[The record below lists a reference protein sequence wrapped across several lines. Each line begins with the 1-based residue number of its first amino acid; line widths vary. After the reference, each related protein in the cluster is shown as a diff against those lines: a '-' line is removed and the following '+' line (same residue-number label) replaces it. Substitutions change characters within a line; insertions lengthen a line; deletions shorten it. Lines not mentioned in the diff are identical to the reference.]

1 MTSKR
6 TIYYLLA
13 AFIAGNLLL
22 VYLQYNS
29 SKNIDGLISGN
40 ERLLNEFRVDKE
52 LGSLEKSIHTI
63 EKDVRNTVVSGN
75 MAYAVN
81 IDRQVAVVE
90 QSLQRLQ
97 EINDDDSAVEFI
109 DELDHLVR
117 EKVAISRKILDTF
130 RLSGKT
136 AAEQLFVTQQQLRLT
151 ENIDN
156 VATKVDSSRRHVL
169 AVLTDQADKNG
180 RKARSWGIV
189 LIALVLISGAGMFW
203 FIINRMARQN
213 ELIVQLDASE
223 KKVREAAKVKENFMA
238 NMSHEIRT
246 PLNAILGFTR
256 LLQKEPGS
264 QATKEHV
271 QAIQS
276 SGESLLTIINDI
288 LDLSK
293 IEAGMMRIEPVPFN
307 VRDLL
312 HSVTTLFLQ
321 KTNEK
326 NLQLLTEVSPEVPA
340 TIIGDP
346 TRLTQILVNLIGN
359 AIKFTHQ
366 GHIKVLIVQ
375 EAIQD
380 HQVVIGITISD
391 TGIGIEPGK
400 LQAIFERFRQAED
413 TVTRQYGGTGLG
425 LSIVKELVELQQGHI
440 RVDSEPGKGTSFQ
453 LSIPYQPATAFTTLA
468 AQQQGNPVS
477 YPALTGIRVLVA
489 EDNPINQQLMKHL
502 LKGWQVQFDIA
513 NNGEEAIALLQHHR
527 YDLILMDIQMPVM
540 DGYTAT
546 EKIRHTL
553 QLDTPIIAMTAHAIA
568 GEKEKCLS
576 SGMNDYLSKPLHEQA
591 LYKIMAQLAG
601 KPTLTTIEKNVPATP
616 AASHYQYISLEYMKS
631 ISSGD
636 ADYERTV
643 TEQFL
648 EIIPEDLQAMET
660 AYKNDN
666 LPLLQQL
673 AHNMKTS
680 VSVMGLTVTLQPH
693 LDAIEQEQINTSSVR
708 EHLTAV
714 QAICTPALQEAR
726 HFYTSLT
733 DSEAI

>member
-29 SKNIDGLISGN
+29 SKNIDELINGN

-52 LGSLEKSIHTI
+52 LGSLQMSIHTI

-75 MAYAVN
+75 MSYAQN
-81 IDRQVAVVE
+81 MNEQVAIVE
-90 QSLQRLQ
+90 HSLQRLQ
-97 EINDDDSAVEFI
+97 EINDDDSAVKFI

-117 EKVAISRKILDTF
+117 EKLVISRQILDTF
-130 RLSGKT
+130 QVSGKV
-136 AAEQLFVTQQQLRLT
+136 AAEQLFVTRLQLKLT
-151 ENIDN
+151 ENIDG
-156 VATKVDSSRRHVL
+156 VAAKVDSSRRHVL
-169 AVLTDQADKNG
+169 AVLTDQADKSG

-189 LIALVLISGAGMFW
+189 LIGLVLISGAGMFW

-223 KKVREAAKVKENFMA
+223 KKVREAARVKENFMA

-264 QATKEHV
+264 QAAKEHV

-276 SGESLLTIINDI
+276 SGENLLTIINDI

-321 KTNEK
+321 KANEK
-326 NLQLLTEVSPEVPA
+326 NLQLLTEVNPEVPA
-340 TIIGDP
+340 TVSGDP

-366 GHIKVLIVQ
+366 GSIRVLIAQ
-375 EAIQD
+375 EGTQGQ
-380 HQVVIGITISD
+380 QVLLGITISD
-391 TGIGIEPGK
+391 TGIGIEPEK

-440 RVDSEPGKGTSFQ
+440 HVDSEPGKGTTFHVT
-453 LSIPYQPATAFTTLA
+453 IPYQPAETAA
-468 AQQQGNPVS
+468 NIARQQQDGPVH

-513 NNGEEAIALLQHHR
+513 NNGEEAIGLLQHNR

-546 EKIRHTL
+546 EQIRHTL

-591 LYKIMAQLAG
+591 LYNVIAQLAG
-601 KPTLTTIEKNVPATP
+601 RPLLTHIEKNNAATHV
-616 AASHYQYISLEYMKS
+616 AGDYLYINLEYMKA
-631 ISSGD
+631 ISGGD
-636 ADYERTV
+636 AEYEKTV

-660 AYKNDN
+660 AYKNNN

-680 VSVMGLTVTLQPH
+680 VSVMGLTGTLQPH
-693 LDAIEQEQINTSSVR
+693 LDAIEQEQTNTAIIR
-708 EHLTAV
+708 EHLTSV
-714 QAICTPALQEAR
+714 QAICTPALEEAR
-726 HFYTSLT
+726 HFYISLT
-733 DSEAI
+733 EE